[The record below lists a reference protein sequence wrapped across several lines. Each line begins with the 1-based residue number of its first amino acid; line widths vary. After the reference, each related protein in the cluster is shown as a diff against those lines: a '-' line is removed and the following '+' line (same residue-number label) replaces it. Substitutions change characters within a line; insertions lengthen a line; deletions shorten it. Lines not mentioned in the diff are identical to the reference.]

1 MENIAPYI
9 KDWFEKYRPEGTEI
23 EQAFWI
29 FWAVWILLILIAVF
43 RVIKFRVCLG
53 LEDKKWDTSH
63 GLQKPAVVIVPIKG
77 ATPSHTSDFFQSLLE
92 QDYWKYRIIVSVE
105 TSDDPAAEWLCDQF
119 GISLSNP
126 VWAPE
131 NRKEGLQSIE
141 LVVAGK
147 CKGRGQKV
155 HNQLAAFEHLRPED
169 EILAFVD
176 ADIVCPPDWL
186 SRLAAPVNQGT
197 HDPATTYR
205 WLVPRQRKVASQF
218 ASVINASVT
227 TQGGNVRDNMPWG
240 GSMAL
245 SRQAYEDLRVP
256 ELFAGS
262 LNDDLRLGKAAKRA
276 GYRVGY
282 IRNLVRP
289 TEIDFS
295 WSRFFEF
302 ARRQYLQVKVFAPIL
317 YFAGNLILAIYFWGF
332 VSIVVAITM
341 GYLWAWVPL
350 IIATI
355 LDQIRAMTRESIY
368 RRLFGSTPEV
378 YRRISATIYIEHML
392 TPIYMSLHGLI
403 VMSTWFM
410 NKVEWG
416 GVKYQVQ
423 GVNKTRV
430 LHRQDLEERFMSGA
444 IGDLAL
450 PAGAVFGSLA
460 MVPEPSTS
468 LAPAMSD
475 EDSVTFD
482 DAESISV
489 AESEEDHT
497 FEPYS
502 EVGDTVTLDGA
513 DSIEVD
519 ADSTGA
525 VDEAESGPSGSEA
538 WGIPVGATEFV
549 VSDED
554 WGEAIVDGPATEL
567 GPWLLEVAPGACEYV
582 CLELLGEAEDAV
594 GVEAAPSS
602 SINEETATIPE
613 GACEFT
619 VGDELPVEE
628 AFEEPGEVSLPDAVE
643 QSSSGADS
651 PISEASM
658 CPVSAANPVR
668 NGERFFRRDGFV
680 YGDRAEGFRNG
691 ARKRS
696 SRRSAVVRTVNPRY
710 LSHYRRSRLSR
721 KELVRLRHRSG

>member
-1 MENIAPYI
+1 M
-9 KDWFEKYRPEGTEI
+9 
-23 EQAFWI
+23 WI
-29 FWAVWILLILIAVF
+29 FWAVWILLILVAVF

-77 ATPSHTSDFFQSLLE
+77 ASPSHTSDFFQSLLE
-92 QDYWKYRIIVSVE
+92 QDYWKYRVIVSVE
-105 TSDDPAAEWLCDQF
+105 TSDDLAAEWLCDQF

-131 NRKEGLQSIE
+131 DREEGLQSIE

-186 SRLAAPVNQGT
+186 ARLAAPVNQGT

-205 WLVPRQRKVASQF
+205 WLVPVLRRVASQF

-256 ELFAGS
+256 DLFSGS

-295 WSRFFEF
+295 WGSFFEF

-317 YFAGNLILAIYFWGF
+317 YFAGNLILTIYFWGF
-332 VSIVVAITM
+332 VSIVAAITM

-350 IIATI
+350 LIATI
-355 LDQIRAMTRESIY
+355 LDQVRAMTRESIY
-368 RRLFGSTPEV
+368 RRLFGSTPDV
-378 YRRISATIYIEHML
+378 YRRISATVYIEHML

-423 GVNKTRV
+423 GVNRTRV
-430 LHRQDLEERFMSGA
+430 LHRKNLEERFMSGA

-450 PAGAVFGSLA
+450 PQGAVFGSLA

-468 LAPAMSD
+468 LTPAGSD
-475 EDSVTFD
+475 GGSVTFE
-482 DAESISV
+482 DAESVSV
-489 AESEEDHT
+489 SDADDGQG
-497 FEPYS
+497 FEPGLEES
-502 EVGDTVTLDGA
+502 DTVTLEST
-513 DSIEVD
+513 DSVEVD
-519 ADSTGA
+519 TDT
-525 VDEAESGPSGSEA
+525 VIPEDEESGQGESEKP
-538 WGIPVGATEFV
+538 GIPVGATEFV
-549 VSDED
+549 VSDEV
-554 WGEAIVDGPATEL
+554 WGEAIVDGPAAESD
-567 GPWLLEVAPGACEYV
+567 PWDFLMEVAPGACEYV
-582 CLELLGEAEDAV
+582 CLELIDEAENEFGEETVD
-594 GVEAAPSS
+594 SS
-602 SINEETATIPE
+602 SDDPDPASLPEGGSEHTVEEESSLEEEIEDSGEVPLSGEEEEVLTEEEALSIPE
-613 GACEFT
+613 SA
-619 VGDELPVEE
+619 
-628 AFEEPGEVSLPDAVE
+628 
-643 QSSSGADS
+643 
-651 PISEASM
+651 M
-658 CPVSAANPVR
+658 NPVSAVNPVR
-668 NGERFFRRDGFV
+668 DGERYFSNEGFV
-680 YGDRAEGFRNG
+680 FGDRPGARRPG
-691 ARKRS
+691 ARKKANQRT
-696 SRRSAVVRTVNPRY
+696 AIVRAVNPRY
-710 LSHYRRSRLSR
+710 LSHSRKSRLSR
-721 KELVRLRHRSG
+721 KELARLRHRSG